1 MTRKMCGLVLASI
14 GLGATPALAGDHCN
28 VPMADWQPREV
39 LQRKLEDDGW
49 KVLRIKTDDGCY
61 KIRAVDAQGRR
72 VEAKVDPGTLVIL
85 KQRVSDD

>member
-1 MTRKMCGLVLASI
+1 MTRMIFGLVVASI
-14 GLGATPALAGDHCN
+14 GLGAAPALADDHCN
-28 VPMADWQPREV
+28 VPMADWQPREA
-39 LQRKLEDDGW
+39 LQRKLEDEGW

-85 KQRVSDD
+85 KQRISDD